1 MSVQP
6 HHQCLLSK
14 GGPILLAKVKSAGL
28 FGIDGYIIEV
38 EVDISN
44 GLPAFDIV
52 GLPDTA
58 VKESKERV
66 RAAIKNSGLEFPMKR
81 ITVNLAPADT
91 KKEGPA
97 HDLAI
102 AVSILLATG
111 QIPYHRLADSV
122 FLGEL
127 SLDGSIRPI
136 HGVLPALLSVKNHIH
151 SVILS
156 PQNAPEA
163 SHVKDIEVYA
173 ISSLAELVSI
183 FREEKSAIPYKG
195 PFSFDTDLKQQPM
208 EDFADVKGQEGA
220 KRALEIAAAGGH
232 NVIMIGPP
240 GSGKTMLARRM
251 PSILPELTYEESLE
265 ITKIYSAA
273 GMLEA
278 SDGLIRVRPFRAPHH
293 TISAAALIGGGKI
306 PKPGEISLAH
316 HGVLFLDELPEF
328 KRDVL
333 EALRQPLEDGKVTIS
348 RSNGTAVFPASF
360 TLVGA
365 ANPCP
370 CGFLG
375 DSSKECTCT
384 PMQISRYLSRISGPL
399 MDRFDIQIEVP
410 PISFDELTSHRPPET
425 SKSIRDRVNRA
436 RQIQLERYR
445 SEGIF
450 YNAQLNSRLVEKY
463 CVLSSSQKKM
473 LHQAFTSLNLSARA
487 YDRILKVARTIAD
500 LEGCKHIE
508 DHHLAEA
515 IQYRK
520 LDRRMWL

>member
-1 MSVQP
+1 M
-6 HHQCLLSK
+6 
-14 GGPILLAKVKSAGL
+14 LAKVKSAGL

-44 GLPAFDIV
+44 GLPTFDIV

-66 RAAIKNSGLEFPMKR
+66 RAAIKNSGLEFPVKR

-97 HDLAI
+97 YDLAI

-111 QIPYHRLADSV
+111 QIPYHPLAHSI

-136 HGVLPALLSVKNHIH
+136 HGVLPALLSVKDQIP
-151 SVILS
+151 SVVLS
-156 PQNAPEA
+156 PHNAPEA
-163 SHVKDIEVYA
+163 SHVEEIDVYA
-173 ISSLAELVSI
+173 VSSLNELVSV
-183 FREEKSAIPYKG
+183 FRGETTITPYKKSHYLG
-195 PFSFDTDLKQQPM
+195 SYDVHKAM

-273 GMLEA
+273 GLLEA
-278 SDGLIRVRPFRAPHH
+278 SDGIIRVRPFRAPHH
-293 TISAAALIGGGKI
+293 TISAAALIGGGKL

-360 TLVGA
+360 TLIGA

-370 CGFLG
+370 CGFFG

-384 PMQISRYLSRISGPL
+384 PMQINRYLSRISGPL

-410 PISFDELTSHRPPET
+410 PIPFEELVGHRTPET
-425 SKSIRDRVNRA
+425 SKTIRERVNKA
-436 RQIQLERYR
+436 RQIQLERYKG
-445 SEGIF
+445 EGIF

-463 CVLSSSQKKM
+463 CALNSAQKKM
-473 LHQAFTSLNLSARA
+473 LRQAFTSLNLSARA

-500 LEGCKHIE
+500 LEGCRNIE

-520 LDRRMWL
+520 LDRRFWLQ

>member
-1 MSVQP
+1 
-6 HHQCLLSK
+6 
-14 GGPILLAKVKSAGL
+14 LLAKVKSAGL
-28 FGIDGYIIEV
+28 FGIDGYVIEV
-38 EVDISN
+38 EVDISS
-44 GLPAFDIV
+44 GLPSFDIV
-52 GLPDTA
+52 GLPDAA

-66 RAAIKNSGLEFPMKR
+66 RAAIKNSGLEFPLKR

-97 HDLAI
+97 YDLAI
-102 AVSILLATG
+102 AVAILLATG
-111 QIPYHRLADSV
+111 QIPHHPLIHSV

-127 SLDGSIRPI
+127 SLDGSIRPV
-136 HGVLPALLSVKNHIH
+136 HGVLPALLSVKDQIR
-151 SVILS
+151 SVVVPLH
-156 PQNAPEA
+156 NAPEA
-163 SHVKDIEVYA
+163 SHVEGIDVYA
-173 ISSLAELVSI
+173 VSSLNELI
-183 FREEKSAIPYKG
+183 SAFKGETAITPYKRFHG
-195 PFSFDTDLKQQPM
+195 FDGHADNESL

-251 PSILPELTYEESLE
+251 PSILPELTYQEALE

-273 GMLEA
+273 GLLDTSE
-278 SDGLIRVRPFRAPHH
+278 GIIKVRPFRAPHH
-293 TISAAALIGGGKI
+293 TISAVALIGGGKL

-348 RSNGTAVFPASF
+348 RANGTAVFPASF
-360 TLVGA
+360 TLIGS

-370 CGFLG
+370 CGFFG

-384 PMQISRYLSRISGPL
+384 PMQINRYLSRISGPL

-410 PISFDELTSHRPPET
+410 PISFDELTGQRRGET
-425 SKSIRDRVNRA
+425 SKEIRKRVNKA
-436 RQIQLERYR
+436 RQIQLERYKN
-445 SEGIF
+445 EGIF
-450 YNAQLNSRLVEKY
+450 YNAQLNSRLIGKY
-463 CVLSSSQKKM
+463 CALNSAQRKM
-473 LHQAFTSLNLSARA
+473 LRQAFVSLNLSARA

-500 LEGCKHIE
+500 LEGCQNIE

-520 LDRRMWL
+520 LDRRLWMQ

>member
-1 MSVQP
+1 M
-6 HHQCLLSK
+6 
-14 GGPILLAKVKSAGL
+14 LAKVKSAGL
-28 FGIDGYIIEV
+28 FGIEGYIIEV
-38 EVDISN
+38 EVDISS

-66 RAAIKNSGLEFPMKR
+66 RAAIKNSGLDFPLKR

-97 HDLAI
+97 YDLAI
-102 AVSILLATG
+102 AVAILLATG
-111 QIPYHRLADSV
+111 QIPHHPLVHSI

-136 HGVLPALLSVKNHIH
+136 HGVLPALLSVRDQVQSVVVPIH
-151 SVILS
+151 
-156 PQNAPEA
+156 NASEA
-163 SHVKDIEVYA
+163 SHVEGIDVYA
-173 ISSLAELVSI
+173 VGSLNELISALKGET
-183 FREEKSAIPYKG
+183 AINPYKRSHG
-195 PFSFDTDLKQQPM
+195 FHDHGNDEQL
-208 EDFADVKGQEGA
+208 EDFADVMGQEGA

-251 PSILPELTYEESLE
+251 PSILPELTYQEALE

-273 GMLEA
+273 GLLDSSE
-278 SDGLIRVRPFRAPHH
+278 GIIRVRPFRAPHH
-293 TISAAALIGGGKI
+293 TISAVALIGGGKV

-348 RSNGTAVFPASF
+348 RANGTAVFPASF
-360 TLVGA
+360 TLIGS

-370 CGFLG
+370 CGGFFG
-375 DSSKECTCT
+375 GTTKECTCT
-384 PMQISRYLSRISGPL
+384 PMQINRYLSRISGPL
-399 MDRFDIQIEVP
+399 MDRFDIQLEVP
-410 PISFDELTSHRPPET
+410 PISFDELVSQRKGET
-425 SKSIRDRVNRA
+425 SRKIRERVNKA
-436 RQIQLERYR
+436 RKIQLERYKN
-445 SEGIF
+445 EGIY
-450 YNAQLNSRLVEKY
+450 YNAQLNSRLIGRY
-463 CVLSSSQKKM
+463 CNLTSAQKKM
-473 LHQAFTSLNLSARA
+473 LRQAFISLNLSARA
-487 YDRILKVARTIAD
+487 YNRILKVARTIAD
-500 LEGCKHIE
+500 LEGCRNIE

-515 IQYRK
+515 IQYRR
-520 LDRRMWL
+520 LDRRLWMQ

>member
-1 MSVQP
+1 LCGKQRRIP
-6 HHQCLLSK
+6 
-14 GGPILLAKVKSAGL
+14 LLAKVKSAGL
-28 FGIDGYIIEV
+28 FGIDGYVIEV
-38 EVDISN
+38 EVDISS

-66 RAAIKNSGLEFPMKR
+66 RAAIKNSGLEFPIKR

-91 KKEGPA
+91 RKEGPA
-97 HDLAI
+97 YDLAI
-102 AVSILLATG
+102 AVSILLATD
-111 QIPYHRLADSV
+111 QIPHHPLADSV

-136 HGVLPALLSVKNHIH
+136 HGVLPALLSVKDQIR
-151 SVILS
+151 SVVLS

-163 SHVKDIEVYA
+163 SHVEGIDVYA
-173 ISSLAELVSI
+173 VNSLSELISALKGETAIAPYRRSHNLSGDAANEL
-183 FREEKSAIPYKG
+183 
-195 PFSFDTDLKQQPM
+195 M

-232 NVIMIGPP
+232 NVIVIGPP

-251 PSILPELTYEESLE
+251 PSILPELTYQEALE

-273 GMLEA
+273 GLLNA
-278 SDGLIRVRPFRAPHH
+278 SEGIMRVRPFRAPHH
-293 TISAAALIGGGKI
+293 TISAVALIGGGKL

-348 RSNGTAVFPASF
+348 RANGTAVFPASV
-360 TLVGA
+360 TLVA
-365 ANPCP
+365 SANPCP
-370 CGFLG
+370 CGFFG
-375 DSSKECTCT
+375 DSSRECTCT
-384 PMQISRYLSRISGPL
+384 PMQINRYLSRISGPL
-399 MDRFDIQIEVP
+399 MDRFDIQMEVP
-410 PISFDELTSHRPPET
+410 SIRFDELTSQKRPET
-425 SKSIRDRVNRA
+425 SREIRERVNRA
-436 RQIQLERYR
+436 RQIQLERYK

-450 YNAQLNSRLVEKY
+450 YNAQLNPRLMAKY
-463 CVLSSSQKKM
+463 CALNAAQRKM
-473 LHQAFTSLNLSARA
+473 LCQAFTSLNLSARA

-500 LEGCKHIE
+500 LEGCRDIE

-520 LDRRMWL
+520 LDRRLWMQ

>member
-1 MSVQP
+1 
-6 HHQCLLSK
+6 
-14 GGPILLAKVKSAGL
+14 VKSAGL
-28 FGIDGYIIEV
+28 FGIDGYVIEV
-38 EVDISN
+38 EVDISS
-44 GLPAFDIV
+44 GLPSFDIV
-52 GLPDTA
+52 GLPDAA

-66 RAAIKNSGLEFPMKR
+66 RAAIKNSGLEFPLKR

-97 HDLAI
+97 YDLAI
-102 AVSILLATG
+102 AVAILLATG
-111 QIPYHRLADSV
+111 QIPHHPLIHSV

-127 SLDGSIRPI
+127 SLDGSIRPV
-136 HGVLPALLSVKNHIH
+136 HGVLPALLSVKDQIR
-151 SVILS
+151 SVVVPLH
-156 PQNAPEA
+156 NAPEA
-163 SHVKDIEVYA
+163 SHVEGIDVYA
-173 ISSLAELVSI
+173 VSSLNELI
-183 FREEKSAIPYKG
+183 SAFKGETAITPYKRFHG
-195 PFSFDTDLKQQPM
+195 FDGHADNESL

-251 PSILPELTYEESLE
+251 PSILPELTYQEALE

-273 GMLEA
+273 GLLDTSE
-278 SDGLIRVRPFRAPHH
+278 GIIKVRPFRAPHH
-293 TISAAALIGGGKI
+293 TISAVALIGGGKL

-348 RSNGTAVFPASF
+348 RANGTAVFPASF
-360 TLVGA
+360 TLIGS

-370 CGFLG
+370 CGFFG

-384 PMQISRYLSRISGPL
+384 PMQINRYLSRISGPL

-410 PISFDELTSHRPPET
+410 PISFDELTGQRRGET
-425 SKSIRDRVNRA
+425 SKEIRKRVNKA
-436 RQIQLERYR
+436 RQIQLERYKN
-445 SEGIF
+445 EGIF
-450 YNAQLNSRLVEKY
+450 YNAQLNSRLIGKY
-463 CVLSSSQKKM
+463 CALNSAQRKM
-473 LHQAFTSLNLSARA
+473 LRQAFVSLNLSARA

-500 LEGCKHIE
+500 LEGCQNIE

-520 LDRRMWL
+520 LDRRLWMQ